1 MYSFDVT
8 DSGDSRTV
16 SNPLETLLYQAPR
29 NLTLNNNIRVT
40 KEKLDILRVDT
51 QDPRSSPAQLV
62 QRRKNK
68 LGD

>member
-40 KEKLDILRVDT
+40 K
-51 QDPRSSPAQLV
+51 
-62 QRRKNK
+62 
-68 LGD
+68 